1 MPFQVV
7 TVNDEAQL
15 ATALTAVVTTARSE
29 DELDALI
36 EAATNITTI
45 VVKGGHYYTLI
56 DNAQIANVSLRILA
70 KGGKYTY
77 ILETA

>member
-1 MPFQVV
+1 MAFVVV

-15 ATALTAVVTTARSE
+15 AAALQATVTTARSE

-36 EAATNITTI
+36 EAATSITAV

-56 DNAQIANVSLRILA
+56 DNAQITNVSLRILA
-70 KGGKYTY
+70 KGAKYTY